1 MFNRIIWK
9 KFPKNDINPNMILF
23 AIILLL
29 TGVPAS
35 CETLPDWFLPLR
47 EAIYEQKLTANE
59 VKSIYNEVSAKAKNS
74 LSGSSQYI
82 MLSRCEY
89 MMGRAY
95 AFEEKKEEAGRHYD
109 EGINYADRAMKL
121 QESAE
126 AWVLLAENI
135 SQNCTVRPTSY
146 ALSNG
151 LKVER
156 YAKNAL
162 NINNRN
168 AAAQLLIAV
177 RWVYAPSPLHNYN
190 RGIQML
196 AEIQN
201 NSDMEKDDRFNTYLA
216 TGYGYMQKKDNTQAH
231 LWFLKAAEIYPTNK
245 FLQSL
250 LEKL

>member
-1 MFNRIIWK
+1 
-9 KFPKNDINPNMILF
+9 MILL
-23 AIILLL
+23 AIFLLL
-29 TGVPAS
+29 AGIPAS
-35 CETLPDWFLPLR
+35 GEILPDWFIPLR

-59 VKSIYNEVSAKAKNS
+59 IEPLYREIHERTRSS
-74 LSGSSQYI
+74 LSGDAQLI

-95 AFEEKKEEAGRHYD
+95 AYEEKKDEAAKHYN
-109 EGINYADRAMKL
+109 EGINYAQGAMKL

-135 SQNCTVRPTSY
+135 SQNCVVRPVSY
-146 ALSNG
+146 AMANG

-162 NINNRN
+162 NINSRN

-196 AEIQN
+196 TEIQN
-201 NSDMEKDDRFNTYLA
+201 NSDMEKDDRFNLYLA
-216 TGYGYMQKKDNTQAH
+216 AGYGYMQQKNNTQAR
-231 LWFLKAAEIYPTNK
+231 LWFSKASEIYPTNK
-245 FLQSL
+245 FLKSL
-250 LEKL
+250 IEKL

>member
-1 MFNRIIWK
+1 MV
-9 KFPKNDINPNMILF
+9 LF
-23 AIILLL
+23 AIFLLL
-29 TGVPAS
+29 TVIPAS
-35 CETLPDWFLPLR
+35 GESLPEWFLPLR

-59 VKSIYNEVSAKAKNS
+59 VESIYNDVSARTKNS

-89 MMGRAY
+89 MMGRSY
-95 AFEEKKEEAGRHYD
+95 AFEEKKEEAGRHYN
-109 EGINYADRAMKL
+109 EGINYAQKAMEL
-121 QESAE
+121 QESEE
-126 AWVLLAENI
+126 AWVMLAENI

-162 NINNRN
+162 NINSRN
-168 AAAQLLIAV
+168 AAARLLIAV
-177 RWVYAPSPLHNYN
+177 RWVYAPSPFHNYN

-201 NSDMEKDDRFNTYLA
+201 NSDMEKDDRFNAYLA
-216 TGYGYMQKKDNTQAH
+216 TGYGYMQKKNNTQAH
-231 LWFLKAAEIYPTNK
+231 IWLSRAAEIYPTNK